1 MAERERDV
9 VHDAYQLGVLHG
21 FVAGVLLGLIGAL
34 AGVGVFTWRWPW

>member
-9 VHDAYQLGVLHG
+9 VDASYQLGALHG

-34 AGVGVFTWRWPW
+34 AGVGVFAWRWLW